1 MDATCEHPGLIDDPI
16 DAQPTSTPTPPTP
29 SVTASNIIATTYHSV
44 IESTTHDNHPAVIK
58 RFTFPDNPRTHH
70 RWRKEVEALN
80 LARDHPNISQILTS
94 TPSPPT
100 ITLRHEPGLSLEK
113 HTSPQTSICTL
124 SHSDALAIWSQ
135 IASALS
141 HLHSTCNIIHD
152 DVKPENIIFFFPS
165 LHSTS
170 REEHPQPHAVLLDFG
185 AAITLPFPLP
195 SSPISPSPSLNI
207 WSPSGTPPYAPP
219 EFLRRTK
226 SHASDIWGLGVTLLF
241 CFGYIPLPT
250 GSWILPHVFENEAV
264 KQEMVAWLDSIEELR
279 TSLSGSGDA
288 EKVLLGRMLERD
300 PEVRVGSSEI
310 VRLLGS

>member
-1 MDATCEHPGLIDDPI
+1 MATASEGTQFDN
-16 DAQPTSTPTPPTP
+16 PTNVEPTPTR
-29 SVTASNIIATTYHSV
+29 SKIIATTYHSV
-44 IESTTHDNHPAVIK
+44 IESTTYNDLPAVIK
-58 RFTFPDNPRTHH
+58 KFTFPDNPRTYH

-80 LARDHPNISQILTS
+80 LARDHPDISQLLTS

-113 HTSPQTSICTL
+113 YINRKTSICTL

-141 HLHSTCNIIHD
+141 HLHSNCNIIHD
-152 DVKPENIIFFFPS
+152 DVKPENIIFFSPS
-165 LHSTS
+165 LHSPQ

-185 AAITLPFPLP
+185 AAIPLPITLP
-195 SSPISPSPSLNI
+195 SSSTSPSPSLNI

-219 EFLRRTK
+219 EFLHRHK

-250 GSWILPHVFENEAV
+250 GSWILPHVFEDEAV
-264 KQEMVAWLDSIEELR
+264 KQEMVAWLDEVEELR
-279 TSLSGSGDA
+279 TSLGGSGDA
-288 EKVLLGRMLERD
+288 GKVLLARMLERD
-300 PEVRVGSSEI
+300 PEVRIGSSEI
-310 VRLLGS
+310 VRLLES